1 MATPKPLQA
10 TLMAT
15 PDDTETQLYEAL
27 HAGDLERLMAV
38 WVDDDEAVCIHPG
51 SGRLTG
57 LRAIRESFDQM
68 FRDGSRLD
76 VRPMSVR
83 RVSLPG
89 CEVHHVVERVRVGEP
104 GQEGAARIAFML
116 ATNIYVKTP
125 QGWRLQVHHASLGT
139 GREHHE
145 GEAAST
151 LH

>member
-1 MATPKPLQA
+1 MATPKSLQA

-15 PDDTETQLYEAL
+15 PDETETQLYEAL

-51 SGRLTG
+51 GARLTG

-68 FRDGSRLD
+68 FREGARVD

-83 RVSLPG
+83 RVALQG
-89 CEVHHVVERVRVGEP
+89 CEVHHVVERIRLNEP
-104 GQEGAARIAFML
+104 GEDGSPRIVFVL
-116 ATNIYVKTP
+116 ATNLYVKTP
-125 QGWRLQVHHASLGT
+125 EGWRLQVHHASLGT

-145 GEAAST
+145 GDAAST